1 MRVFHI
7 VDIILRNKLFPLFVF
22 FVTVWDFGFC
32 DYVSAQIYKWE
43 DEQGIFHY
51 TDSLELVPPGQR
63 SKPDLKIRTVYGSP
77 KKEIKQDGKSSDD
90 KENGENSE
98 EKEAD
103 SLNIDPKILE
113 RSISLF
119 SSEIERDKKLSTY
132 YPNSVN
138 GKRNKLS
145 INFGCRSQKGIVSG
159 IIRRR
164 HAGGS
169 RS

>member
-119 SSEIERDKKLSTY
+119 SSEIER
-132 YPNSVN
+132 
-138 GKRNKLS
+138 NKS
-145 INFGCRSQKGIVSG
+145 
-159 IIRRR
+159 
-164 HAGGS
+164 
-169 RS
+169 